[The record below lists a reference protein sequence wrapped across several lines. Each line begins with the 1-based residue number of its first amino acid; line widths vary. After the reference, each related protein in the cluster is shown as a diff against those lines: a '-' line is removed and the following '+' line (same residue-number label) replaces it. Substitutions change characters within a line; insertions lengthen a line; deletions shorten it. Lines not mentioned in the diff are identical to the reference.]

1 MEGSEKFL
9 RLKETSERSVGQNLV
24 RAVGQ
29 TAVRIREQGTV
40 LVREQES
47 RSDGVD
53 PEALAELYRKL
64 AGQILGP
71 VGHSGLGHTIT
82 GHTGKRPER
91 SLAAEVDDRTFLLSY
106 HRLGEHHSRKDSAE
120 QVEIHHLA
128 HSLNIQVEDCLLRR
142 NRRGG
147 HVASGGVKQD
157 IDPAKLRHDLLAVCL
172 KCILVKHICSEEA
185 SLTTLCLDL
194 GHNGLTLLGGTVKIQ
209 KSDLR
214 ALRGEIFHNC
224 GSENPAGPRHHHHFT
239 FDVKKIIHDCCY
251 LLII

>member
-82 GHTGKRPER
+82 GHTCERPE
-91 SLAAEVDDRTFLLSY
+91 
-106 HRLGEHHSRKDSAE
+106 
-120 QVEIHHLA
+120 
-128 HSLNIQVEDCLLRR
+128 
-142 NRRGG
+142 
-147 HVASGGVKQD
+147 
-157 IDPAKLRHDLLAVCL
+157 
-172 KCILVKHICSEEA
+172 
-185 SLTTLCLDL
+185 
-194 GHNGLTLLGGTVKIQ
+194 
-209 KSDLR
+209 
-214 ALRGEIFHNC
+214 
-224 GSENPAGPRHHHHFT
+224 
-239 FDVKKIIHDCCY
+239 
-251 LLII
+251 

>member
-82 GHTGKRPER
+82 RDTGKRPER
-91 SLAAEVDDRTFLLSY
+91 SLAAEVDDRTFLL
-106 HRLGEHHSRKDSAE
+106 LHHSLREDHRRKHCTE
-120 QVEIHHLA
+120 QIEIHHLA
-128 HSLNIQVEDCLLRR
+128 DSLDIQVENCLLRR
-142 NRRGG
+142 NSGGG
-147 HVASGGVKQD
+147 HISAGGVQQD
-157 IDPAKLRHDLLAVCL
+157 IDPAKLRHDLLAVGL
-172 KCILVKHICSEEA
+172 KRLLVKHVGRKEA
-185 SLTTLCLDL
+185 RLPSLSLDL
-194 GHNGLTLLGGTVKIQ
+194 GDNALTLLGSPVKIQ
-209 KSDLR
+209 KGDLR
-214 ALRGEIFHNC
+214 ALRGEIFHNR
-224 GSENPAGPRHHHHFT
+224 GSENPAGPRHHHHFS
-239 FDVKKIIHDCCY
+239 FDVKKILHDCCY
-251 LLII
+251 LSII

>member
-24 RAVGQ
+24 GAVGQ

-71 VGHSGLGHTIT
+71 VGHGGLCDTIT
-82 GHTGKRPER
+82 RDTGKRPER
-91 SLAAEVDDRTFLLSY
+91 SLAAEVDDRAFLLSY

-157 IDPAKLRHDLLAVCL
+157 IYPAVPLHDHLAVGL
-172 KCILVKHICSEEA
+172 KRFLVKHVGRKEA
-185 SLTTLCLDL
+185 RLPSLSLDL
-194 GHNGLTLLGGTVKIQ
+194 GDNALTLLGSPVKIQ
-209 KSDLR
+209 KGDLR
-214 ALRGEIFHNC
+214 ALRGEIFHNR
-224 GSENPAGPRHHHHFT
+224 GSENPAGPRHHHHFS
-239 FDVKKIIHDCCY
+239 FDVKKILHDCCY